1 MHNDIPMDFM
11 SNEEFCAERPRI
23 LQEIIALKNSR
34 RVFLGQDMSLI
45 FESPRLIWWQIQEIL
60 RVEQGDQEQLQE
72 EWAVYRSLI
81 PSEHFLTATMM
92 IEINDPVIRK
102 KTLRKRI
109 GIEHQLFLE
118 GAGFRTQSEP
128 VDINSPD
135 ENSLGDEVIVQNSDR
150 GTGDDSK
157 DLANDV
163 VHDWVHAMPE
173 ENRIMEMSEAD
184 GIRAKPEDGKTSSV
198 HFLRFPLNHTVR
210 KALAL
215 GEPVLSCH
223 NRDALYRAPISR
235 GLWISLCD
243 DVGITPVHDDTAG
256 D

>member
-1 MHNDIPMDFM
+1 MHDDIPMDFM

-34 RVFLGQDMSLI
+34 RVFLGHDMSLI

-60 RVEQGDQEQLQE
+60 RVEQGDQEQLHE
-72 EWAVYRSLI
+72 EWAVYRSLM
-81 PSEHFLTATMM
+81 PSAHFLTATMM

-109 GIEHQLFLE
+109 GIERQLFLE
-118 GAGFRTQSEP
+118 GAGFSTRSEP
-128 VDINSPD
+128 VDTNSPD
-135 ENSLGDEVIVQNSDR
+135 ENGLGNAVIAHNTNR
-150 GTGDDSK
+150 GTGDDSSK
-157 DLANDV
+157 VANDL
-163 VHDWVHAMPE
+163 VHDWVPAMPAKT
-173 ENRIMEMSEAD
+173 RIMEMS
-184 GIRAKPEDGKTSSV
+184 GSGKIRAKPEEEKTSSV

-235 GLWISLCD
+235 DLWTSLCN
-243 DVGITPVHDDTAG
+243 DVGIIPVQY
-256 D
+256 